1 MSTPPAEPDVL
12 FRMEREECLQLES
25 SLTREWLETN
35 GRGGYASGTVLACP
49 TRRYHG
55 LLVVTP
61 AGMER
66 RHVLVAGI
74 DESLHGRSR
83 SFPLSM
89 LRYAGQWFPHGHQ
102 GIERFELAPW
112 PRFVYHIGE
121 AEVTREL
128 MMVRGRDVTLVR
140 YRIRGLAHTVELR
153 AKPLLACREA
163 DKLTSANVD
172 LNPRAERHGRGIA
185 CRPYGSLPAVAI
197 TTNASEWRFEAD
209 PVWYRGLEYQVDL
222 ARGYDGH
229 EDQFSPGV
237 LHIAMPPDTD
247 VVLAIAAGGHVS
259 DPLALWNEESA
270 RRRARARAVAPGA
283 FGTLELAADAF
294 LYEAPALGGGTR
306 TGVMAGYPWF
316 GEWGRDTCIAL
327 PGLLLAR
334 ASDQPAQVERCG
346 AALESIAQYLR
357 DGLLPNIFGRTI
369 ETSHYGS
376 ADASLWFARAVR
388 LYELA
393 GGSRERVLDALLPA
407 LRSIA
412 HAYRDGTRLGLRCDA
427 EGLLLAGSASQNA
440 TWMDAVTSAG
450 PVTPRHGYAVELCAL
465 WYQLLGVLEML
476 EHRAGSNALARPWQ
490 ELRRSCGRAFLRR
503 FWLDEQRYL
512 ADVVRDEPPHGA
524 WTDTSVRPNMVIAA
538 ALELSPLSRGK
549 RTDIVK
555 RAEAELVTPC
565 GLRTLAPKNPAYRG
579 RYGGTSDERD
589 LAYHQGTVWPWL
601 LGFHVEAALRAY
613 GPRPERVAALRGLLD
628 SALEPLFRQGLG
640 QISEV
645 CDGDPP
651 HRPDGCIAQAWS
663 VAELLRAHALL
674 DATGVAP
681 RGAAGAAR

>member
-1 MSTPPAEPDVL
+1 MSTPPADPDVL

-25 SLTREWLETN
+25 ALTREWLETN

-55 LLVVTP
+55 LLVTTP
-61 AGMER
+61 PGMDR
-66 RHVLVAGI
+66 RHLLVAGI

-102 GIERFELAPW
+102 SIERFELAPW
-112 PRFVYHIGE
+112 PRFVYHIGQ
-121 AEVTREL
+121 AEVTREIL
-128 MMVRGRDVTLVR
+128 MVRGRDVTLVR

-197 TTNASEWRFEAD
+197 TTSAGEWRFEAD
-209 PVWYRGLEYQVDL
+209 PVWYRGLEYRVDL

-237 LHIAMPPDTD
+237 LHIALAPDTD

-259 DPLALWNEESA
+259 DPLELWNEESA
-270 RRRARARAVAPGA
+270 RRRARCREAAPGA
-283 FGTLELAADAF
+283 RGALELAADAF
-294 LYEAPALGGGTR
+294 LYDAPALGGGTR
-306 TGVMAGYPWF
+306 TGVIAGYPWF
-316 GEWGRDTCIAL
+316 GEWGRDTCISL

-334 ASDQPAQVERCG
+334 GQIERCG
-346 AALESIAQYLR
+346 DALEATARYLR

-393 GGSRERVLDALLPA
+393 GGSRERVLDAFLPV
-407 LRSIA
+407 LREIA
-412 HAYRDGTRLGLRCDA
+412 RAYHDGTQLGLRCDGD
-427 EGLLLAGSASQNA
+427 GLLLAGSATQNA
-440 TWMDAVTSAG
+440 TWMDAVTNAG

-476 EHRAGSNALARPWQ
+476 EHRAGSNASARPWQ
-490 ELRRSCGRAFLRR
+490 ELRRRAHRAFLRR
-503 FWLDEQRYL
+503 FWLEEQRYL
-512 ADVVRDEPPHGA
+512 ADVVRDEAQGA
-524 WTDTSVRPNMVIAA
+524 WVDTSVRPNMVIAA

-555 RAEAELVTPC
+555 RAEVELVTPR

-579 RYGGTSDERD
+579 RYGGGGEERD

-613 GPRPERVAALRGLLD
+613 GQKPERVAALRALLA
-628 SALEPLFRQGLG
+628 SAVEPLYTQGLG
-640 QISEV
+640 QVSEV

-674 DATGVAP
+674 DTGIAP
-681 RGAAGAAR
+681 RTAKGAAR